1 MSGIKRKP
9 LPDEINDALRG
20 HASQLPDAT
29 GQGARH
35 APQPKGKAPPTVQV
49 NFNASED
56 FARLI
61 ARLARDAG
69 STRRLFARW
78 AKDAGHEVPEAD
90 LNPVDNR
97 RRWAEP

>member
-1 MSGIKRKP
+1 MAEFRRKP
-9 LPDEINDALRG
+9 LPEELTAALKVGVRDVPTAIVESRG
-20 HASQLPDAT
+20 
-29 GQGARH
+29 GEAR
-35 APQPKGKAPPTVQV
+35 GRRAPPTVQV

-69 STRRLFARW
+69 STRRLIARW
-78 AKDAGHEVPEAD
+78 AREAGHDVPEAD

-97 RRWAEP
+97 RRWTE